1 MRSLVFATPLH
12 VLQFAMGVVL
22 FAVMLLTGVDV
33 IGRYL
38 FNRPVLG
45 ADEYI
50 AYGMAI
56 IIFGGLPL
64 TSLRNEQITADF
76 ASGVLRGT
84 ARQIARRFAQLFA
97 AVVLGYLATRLYV
110 LAGKQVT
117 NLDGSTMLRLPY
129 APLGYFMTV
138 MAAVSAIICASATVA
153 RETLPEPGGDL
164 VGEIEPPR

>member
-1 MRSLVFATPLH
+1 MRSLVVVTPVH
-12 VLQFAMGVVL
+12 VIQFAMAVVL

-33 IGRYL
+33 VGRYL

-64 TSLRNEQITADF
+64 ASLRNEQIVADF
-76 ASGVLRGT
+76 ASGALRGH
-84 ARQIARRFAQLFA
+84 ARQIARRFTQLFA
-97 AVVLGYLATRLYV
+97 AIVLAYLASRLFV
-110 LAGKQVT
+110 LAGKQVA
-117 NLDGSTMLRLPY
+117 NSDGSTMLRLSY

-138 MAAVSAIICASATVA
+138 MAAVSALICLWMTVSPA
-153 RETLPEPGGDL
+153 GPPEPASDIPAQSAA
-164 VGEIEPPR
+164 ER